1 LAADTPNF
9 SRLLPPRHT
18 NCAKHRFCFVK
29 RWVTPFAKREMQP
42 GQDREAPVT
51 DSKNSP
57 ASQPATGL
65 TGRAVSILRGSL
77 IALGL
82 GVIFAWLGVYGT
94 TQIPIVERVI
104 YWTGLMGLGISAAAL
119 VNPLIFDRLMKDSHP
134 SLQIAAVALII
145 SVPITIGLLVI
156 EATEDGTFAQPA
168 WWWTQYFYVVI
179 VSALLTT
186 GGWAIDRLNG
196 AKAMARS
203 ANTAPGGEAS
213 LASVTSALAF
223 ADRLPPKFRA
233 AEIHA
238 VSAEDHYLRVHTS
251 AGETMI
257 LMRLADAIR
266 ELGGLEGMQTHRSW
280 WVARQGLAET
290 AKGDGKVTL
299 KLKSGAEAPVSRTYQ
314 KAVKDAGWL

>member
-1 LAADTPNF
+1 
-9 SRLLPPRHT
+9 
-18 NCAKHRFCFVK
+18 
-29 RWVTPFAKREMQP
+29 MQP
-42 GQDREAPVT
+42 GQDRETPVT
-51 DSKNSP
+51 DSKDSP
-57 ASQPATGL
+57 ASQAASGL
-65 TGRAVSILRGSL
+65 TGKAVSILRGSL

-82 GVIFAWLGVYGT
+82 GVMFAWLGVYGT
-94 TQIPIVERVI
+94 TQIPIVERVV

-119 VNPLIFDRLMKDSHP
+119 VNPLIFDRLMKDTHP
-134 SLQIAAVALII
+134 ALQIAAVALII

-156 EATEDGTFAQPA
+156 EAAEDGTFAQPP

-179 VSALLTT
+179 ISALLTT
-186 GGWAIDRLNG
+186 GGWAIDRLNS
-196 AKAMARS
+196 AKAAAPS
-203 ANTAPGGEAS
+203 SNAGPGAAAN
-213 LASVTSALAF
+213 LAAVTSPPAF

-251 AGETMI
+251 AGEIMI

-290 AKGDGKVTL
+290 AKGDGKVML
-299 KLKSGAEAPVSRTYQ
+299 RLKSGAEAPVSRTYQ